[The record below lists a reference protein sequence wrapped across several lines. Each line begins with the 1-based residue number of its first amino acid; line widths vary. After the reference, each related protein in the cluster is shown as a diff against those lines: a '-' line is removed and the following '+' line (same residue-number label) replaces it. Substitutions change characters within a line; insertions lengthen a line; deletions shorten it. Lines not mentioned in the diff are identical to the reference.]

1 MNIWIMRHGEAGFN
15 ATSDAART
23 LTEHG
28 KQSATEQGKW
38 LGDYLN
44 KHQIMLDKILVSPY
58 LRAKQTLE
66 HLITGM
72 QAVNFSQNFATI
84 TEEWEEITPNGNP
97 QTIENYLDFLKS
109 EGAKYILIVSHL
121 PVVYDLAQ
129 ILTHHQANVAFPTA
143 TIVEINWAK
152 NQAEVVQIQHA

>member
-15 ATSDAART
+15 ASSDAART
-23 LTEHG
+23 LTENG
-28 KQSATEQGKW
+28 TQSAIEQGKW

-44 KHQIMLDKILVSPY
+44 NNQIKLDKILVSPY

-66 HLITGM
+66 SLIVGM
-72 QAVNFSQNFATI
+72 QAVNFCQNFATI

-97 QTIENYLDFLKS
+97 HTIENYLDFLKS

-121 PVVYDLAQ
+121 PVVYDLTQ

-143 TIVEINWAK
+143 TIAQISWARE
-152 NQAEVVQIQHA
+152 QAEVVKIQHA